1 MADTGQAVDPSVRL
15 ALLDAVLSSVPVGVA
30 VVDRDL
36 RYLVVNEALAVMNGR
51 SPAEHVGRTIAEVL
65 GADVPVLPA
74 LQQVLET
81 GEEVVGLRAEAAAPH
96 LPDVPRQ
103 FSSSFH
109 PVRDGDEVI
118 GVVGVVVEVTE
129 PEQGLEVLR
138 ASELRYRTLVEAT
151 TSLVWQ
157 VRPGDAP
164 HVDWQDRIHPDDRD
178 RVSRAWLHAVD
189 SRSVFSE
196 ECRVLTPERNIRHVA
211 VRAVPVVEGATV
223 REWIGSSTDI
233 TSARRTEEALRES
246 ETRLRLALVSGG
258 TGTWDWDLATGRITW
273 SEETAAVFGTTLEA
287 FDGTWEAFA
296 RDLDPEDVRAI
307 EAQLEVVIPALGFFE
322 AEMRV
327 HRPDGTTANVLSRGQ
342 VFPEPDGTPAR
353 IVGVAIDLT
362 AQRRQADRVVQVLDS
377 IADGFYALDREWRFT
392 YINGRAE
399 AAMGQTRDQ
408 LLGRRLWD
416 AFPESAGGEYE
427 WGFRRAVE
435 RGEVVEFETRD
446 PEREVW
452 FAIRAYPTTEGL
464 SVYFRDIT
472 DERAAALERLRLER
486 LREAAAERTARLG
499 EIAAALTDVTSSGD
513 VARLVL
519 IHAVAALSAR
529 GGGMALFDD
538 AGELQW
544 AAVEGYTPEEAA
556 AIRDSPLDVDRPVT
570 RVVASRLPEY
580 LSTREEMLREFPEV
594 APVYERLHDHAV
606 CCLPLVAGGRC
617 LGGVTLTF
625 PEERSFSLEDRLLLA
640 ALIDFSA
647 QALERARL
655 YEREHRVAETLQR
668 ALLPDRLAD
677 AAGVYTAAR
686 YLPGTE
692 GVAVGGDWYDMFALD
707 ADRIGIV
714 LGDVAGKGV
723 GAATVMGRLRNALR
737 AFATSID
744 GPAEVLSRVDDFAAR
759 FGADDL
765 ATVVYGVLDIGT
777 GELRLSSAGHM
788 PPLLVGADGSTSLLV
803 LDPDLPVG
811 VAAGDERREH
821 RVRLRAGDSLVLYSD
836 GLVENRSRSID
847 DGLTALESASS
858 SLHLVDVDTAC
869 TAVVHHMVGGAGGD
883 DDVAVLFLR
892 WNGAVAEDRCS
903 IVLPPEVAS
912 ARRARALVTEELL
925 RWGEGDLVE
934 TATLCVSEIVTNAL
948 LHAGTAVQLDIEL
961 HPSTVR
967 VEVRDG
973 GAAPPERVEAD
984 VESVHGRGVAIVELL
999 SDAWG
1004 VEPSDTG
1011 KCVWFELGRTGSPPT
1026 SAAS

>member
-1 MADTGQAVDPSVRL
+1 MAETGQAVDPSVRL
-15 ALLDAVLSSVPVGVA
+15 ALLDAVLSSVPIGVA

-36 RYLVVNEALAVMNGR
+36 RYVLVNEALATMNGR
-51 SPAEHVGRTIAEVL
+51 SPAEHAGRTIAEVL
-65 GADVPVLPA
+65 GADVPVLPVV
-74 LQQVLET
+74 QQVLET
-81 GEEVVGLRAEAAAPH
+81 GEAVVGLQAEAAAPH
-96 LPDVPRQ
+96 LPDVLRR

-109 PVRDGDEVI
+109 PVREGDEVI

-164 HVDWQDRIHPDDRD
+164 HVDWQDRIHPDDRN
-178 RVSRAWLHAVD
+178 RVSSAWMHAVETK
-189 SRSVFSE
+189 SVFSQ
-196 ECRVLTPERNIRHVA
+196 ECRVLTPDGGIRHVA
-211 VRAVPVVEGATV
+211 VRAVPVVEGTTV

-233 TSARRTEEALRES
+233 TSARRTEEALQES
-246 ETRLRLALVSGG
+246 EARLRLALVSGG

-273 SEETAAVFGTTLEA
+273 SEETAAIFGMTLEQ

-296 RDLDPEDVRAI
+296 EHVEPEDLRRL
-307 EAQLEVVIPALGFFE
+307 EATLAEVIPALGVFE
-322 AEMRV
+322 DELRV
-327 HRPDGTTANVLSRGQ
+327 HRPDGSTAHVLARGQ
-342 VFPEPDGTPAR
+342 TFPGQDGAPAHV
-353 IVGVAIDLT
+353 IGVAIDLS

-377 IADGFYALDREWRFT
+377 IADGFYALDEDWRFT
-392 YINGRAE
+392 YVNGRAE
-399 AAMGQTRDQ
+399 TTMGQTRDQ
-408 LLGRRLWD
+408 VLGRRLWD
-416 AFPESAGGEYE
+416 AFPESVGSEYE
-427 WGFRRAVE
+427 WAFRRAVE

-446 PEREVW
+446 PARDAW

-486 LREAAAERTARLG
+486 LREAASERTARLG
-499 EIAAALTDVTSSGD
+499 EIAAALTDVTSPGD

-538 AGELQW
+538 AGVLRW
-544 AAVEGYTPEEAA
+544 AAVEGYADEEAVA
-556 AIRDSPLDVDRPVT
+556 VRESPLDVDRPIT
-570 RVVASRLPEY
+570 RVVASRLPEFV
-580 LSTREEMLREFPEV
+580 STREEMLREFPEV
-594 APVYERLHDHAV
+594 APVFERLHDHAV

-625 PEERSFSLEDRLLLA
+625 REERPFSLEDRLLLA

-677 AAGVYTAAR
+677 AAGVHTAAR

-692 GVAVGGDWYDMFALD
+692 GVAVGGDWYDVFALD
-707 ADRIGIV
+707 ADRLGIV

-744 GPAEVLSRVDDFAAR
+744 GPAQVLSRVDDFAAR

-765 ATVVYGVLDIGT
+765 ATVLYGVLDIGT

-788 PPLLVGADGSTSLLV
+788 PPMLVGADGSTSLLV
-803 LDPDLPVG
+803 RDPDLPVG

-836 GLVENRSRSID
+836 GLVESRSRSID
-847 DGLTALESASS
+847 EGLAALASTSS
-858 SLHLVDVDTAC
+858 SLHLVDVEAAC
-869 TAVVHHMVGGAGGD
+869 TAVVHDMVGGAGGD

-892 WNGAVAEDRCS
+892 WDGAVAEDRCS

-912 ARRARALVTEELL
+912 SRRARALVTEELL

-934 TATLCVSEIVTNAL
+934 TATLCVSEIVTNAVV
-948 LHAGTAVQLDIEL
+948 HAGTSVRLDIEL

-967 VEVRDG
+967 IEVRDG

-984 VESVHGRGVAIVELL
+984 VESVHGRGVAIVEVL
-999 SDAWG
+999 SGAWG
-1004 VEPSDTG
+1004 VEPSDAG
-1011 KCVWFELGRTGSPPT
+1011 KCVWFELERSAT